1 MSVLHVGYVVVIKD
15 LRPHPNADR
24 LQVATFFGCDT
35 CVGIEAKVGD
45 VGVYFPVDLQLSEE
59 FCIENHMLRELPD
72 GTKDTGYMDPVKR
85 NVKAIKLRGEK
96 SDGIYLPI
104 TCLGYTGAVE
114 FHIGDT
120 IDVVNGHEVCRKY
133 IPRCNAPKTPKG
145 TLPQKKVKEDIAPLF
160 AEHVDTEQY
169 CFNKDKFHNGDL
181 IEVTLKMHGT
191 SARTAHTLLNKSGN
205 DSIMCRFFNI
215 FRKDKKHDGKVTKE
229 WGYVSG
235 TRRCVLNDFSGG
247 FYGNDEF
254 RKQYHDYF
262 VGKLHKGEEVYYE
275 IVSYLPDGRPIMSE
289 CPVPKDLQPQYG
301 TTMVF
306 HYGMPVGYSDIYVY
320 RMTSTNE
327 DGYVIEYPP
336 DLIKRRCEEMNVKY
350 VPVFIDTIIPDDIES
365 PSQYIDNLIAPW
377 VDGLDPIGKTH
388 IREGVVIRII
398 NRPTFT
404 AFKEKN
410 FTFKL
415 ITGIIKDRVIE
426 NNISDDIL
434 SEL

>member
-1 MSVLHVGYVVVIKD
+1 MIALHVGYVVVIKD

-35 CVGIEAKVGD
+35 CVSIEAKVGD

-145 TLPQKKVKEDIAPLF
+145 TLPQKKIKEDIAPLF

-205 DSIMCRFFNI
+205 DSIMCRFLNI

-275 IVSYLPDGRPIMSE
+275 IVGWVNDATPIMGQGK
-289 CPVPKDLQPQYG
+289 VPKEAQKQYG
-301 TTMVF
+301 DIMTF
-306 HYGMPVGYSDIYVY
+306 DYGCERGKSDIYVY
-320 RMTSTNE
+320 RMTCTNE
-327 DGYVIEYPP
+327 DGDVVEYDPEYM
-336 DLIKRRCEEMNVKY
+336 RYRCEQMNVKT
-350 VPVFIDTIIPDDIES
+350 VPVFTRAIIPDNVVPTE
-365 PSQYIDNLIAPW
+365 YIDNLIVPY
-377 VDGLDPIGKTH
+377 VDGPDPVGKTH
-388 IREGVVIRII
+388 VREGVVIRIV
-398 NRPTFT
+398 NKPSFT

-410 FTFKL
+410 FLFKQ
-415 ITGIIKDRVIE
+415 ITGIIKDSAINADV
-426 NNISDDIL
+426 DADIL
-434 SEL
+434 SEM